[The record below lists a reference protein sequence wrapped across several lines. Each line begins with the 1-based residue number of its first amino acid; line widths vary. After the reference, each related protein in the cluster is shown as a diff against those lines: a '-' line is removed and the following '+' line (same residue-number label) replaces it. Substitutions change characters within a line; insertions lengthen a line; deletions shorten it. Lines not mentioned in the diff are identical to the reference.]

1 MTKPAQQRFHLMA
14 KPASYKCNLKCDYCF
29 YLEKETYYGDSKSKM
44 DEQALEQYV
53 ASYIAAQP
61 DDIVHFA
68 WQGGE
73 PMMAGLAFFRR
84 AVELQCQY
92 ANGKTITNS
101 FQTNG
106 VGIDDEWARFFA
118 EHRFLIGISID
129 GDAPLHDAYRIS
141 VNGKPTFERVKSAI
155 GFLKKYRVE
164 FNTMTVVNDK
174 NWQHGK
180 ATYQLLKS
188 LGSQHMQFIPIVEA
202 ETEPSQLH
210 SLQGTPAIQPFSVPR
225 EGYGQFM
232 VEVFDEWRKQDVGQ
246 IHIQLLESVLATW
259 LGYSP
264 GLCIFSEN
272 CGNALVAEANG
283 DIYSCDHFV
292 YPEYKLGNLDE
303 LELAVMVDSPQ
314 QRDFGLAK
322 SETLPSTCLS
332 CEFRP
337 LCHGGC
343 PKQRIV
349 DAGEVYRHNY
359 LCPSYKK
366 LFTHTADFMKNTAQQ
381 IRQQMHQGRG

>member
-1 MTKPAQQRFHLMA
+1 MSHSAAHRFHLMA

-29 YLEKETYYGDSKSKM
+29 YLEKETYYGSNHSKM
-44 DEQALEQYV
+44 GDLALERYI

-73 PMMAGLAFFRR
+73 PMMAGLAFYRR
-84 AVELQCQY
+84 AVLLQQRY
-92 ANGKTITNS
+92 ANGKAITNS

-106 VGIDDEWARFFA
+106 VGIDDDWASFFA
-118 EHRFLIGISID
+118 ENRFLIGISID
-129 GDAPLHDAYRIS
+129 GEAHLHDAYRIS

-155 GFLKKYRVE
+155 GYLNKHRVE

-180 ATYQLLKS
+180 ATYRLLKS
-188 LGSQHMQFIPIVEA
+188 LGARHMQFIPIVEA
-202 ETEPSQLH
+202 DAEPSQLG
-210 SLQGTPAIQPFSVPR
+210 SLQGTPAIHPFSVPR

-232 VEVFDEWRKQDVGQ
+232 VDVFDEWRQHDVGQ
-246 IHIQLLESVLATW
+246 VHIQLLESVLATW

-264 GLCIFSEN
+264 GLCIFSES

-283 DIYSCDHFV
+283 DIYACDHFV
-292 YPEYKLGNLDE
+292 YPEYKLGNLSEVD
-303 LELAVMVDSPQ
+303 LAAMVDSPR
-314 QRDFGLAK
+314 QREFGLAK
-322 SETLPSTCLS
+322 SKTLPSSCRS
-332 CEFRP
+332 CEFKP

-349 DAGEVYRHNY
+349 DAGETYRHNY

-366 LFTHTADFMKNTAQQ
+366 LFAHTESFMRSTAQQ
-381 IRQQMHQGRG
+381 IKRQMSPR